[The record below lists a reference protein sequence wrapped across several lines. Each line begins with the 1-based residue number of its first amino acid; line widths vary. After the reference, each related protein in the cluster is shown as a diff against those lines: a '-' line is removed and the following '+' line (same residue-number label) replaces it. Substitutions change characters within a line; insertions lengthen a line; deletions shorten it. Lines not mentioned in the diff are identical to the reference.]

1 MNYGLGAAILLLI
14 LGCIISVQRANPD
27 AQEARRRKFEGFQ
40 FGDWVV
46 YGWGRYSKWTVQVHV
61 LLDRGLRE
69 YRVVRREMTVE
80 MRCRDVEEEMK

>member
-1 MNYGLGAAILLLI
+1 
-14 LGCIISVQRANPD
+14 
-27 AQEARRRKFEGFQ
+27 
-40 FGDWVV
+40 VV